1 MSSFIEPKV
10 VDLKLPLV
18 GFREFISSWIFEF
31 NKKLFIVDP
40 GPTNSVYLLIKEL
53 QNREPDYILLT
64 HIHIDHAGGTGS
76 LCEKFPNAKV
86 VCFEKAQKHLVDP
99 TQLIIGSREVAGD
112 QLMNVYGDVHSVSK
126 DKLLNPDDESL
137 ENILVINTPGHAS
150 HHISYIIN
158 DYVFCGEALG
168 IRFPLDDKIY
178 LRPATPPAF
187 KLDIYQESILRLS
200 KVKAKHLLFAH
211 FGMIDWSEEVF
222 ELAYEQIN
230 LWVQVIK
237 NNQDF
242 DSSLLELQEKDKLFS
257 SFKFLDK
264 DIQDRERIFLRNTFD
279 GIMKG

>member
-1 MSSFIEPKV
+1 VSSFLVPKV

-31 NKKLFIVDP
+31 DNKLFIIDP
-40 GPTNSVYLLIKEL
+40 GPTNSIPLLIKEL
-53 QNREPDYILLT
+53 SNRVPDYILLT
-64 HIHIDHAGGTGS
+64 HIHVDHAGGTGT
-76 LCEKFPNAKV
+76 LCNKFPDAKIV
-86 VCFEKAQKHLVDP
+86 SFEKAHKHLIDP

-112 QLMNVYGDVHSVSK
+112 KLMDVYGDILPVNK
-126 DKLLNPDDESL
+126 DKLLTPDDSPI
-137 ENILVINTPGHAS
+137 ENIITINTPGHAS

-168 IRFPLDDKIY
+168 IRFPLEDEIY
-178 LRPATPPAF
+178 LRPATPPPF
-187 KLDIYQESILRLS
+187 RVDIYQESILRLS

-211 FGMIDWSEEVF
+211 FGMIDWSEEIF

-230 LWVQVIK
+230 LWVQIIK

-242 DSSLLELQEKDKLFS
+242 ESSLLELQEKDKLFS
-257 SFKFLDK
+257 SFKLLDK
-264 DIQDRERIFLRNTFD
+264 DIQDREKIFLRNTFD